1 MCFILRIPPTLSSSC
16 LRLPSETMD
25 TVYPEPMSRLN
36 RRVVPKKRRGGSAR
50 YRTQPVTFS
59 EIQEVDEENVTEE
72 VIPETTTSKSEL
84 SLIMNKKFEEFKR
97 TRDIDILSG
106 SKTDELLD
114 CSKNAPLS
122 TSRSIG
128 RLPSRPSF

>member
-1 MCFILRIPPTLSSSC
+1 MPSLSSPTQS
-16 LRLPSETMD
+16 MD

-36 RRVVPKKRRGGSAR
+36 RRVIPKKRRGGSHR

-72 VIPETTTSKSEL
+72 TIPESSTSKSEL
-84 SLIMNKKFEEFKR
+84 SLLINQKFEEFKKS
-97 TRDIDILSG
+97 RDNDFVLSALNEEILVNN
-106 SKTDELLD
+106 SKT
-114 CSKNAPLS
+114 SVPL
-122 TSRSIG
+122 TTCRSIG

>member
-1 MCFILRIPPTLSSSC
+1 MDTA
-16 LRLPSETMD
+16 MD

-36 RRVVPKKRRGGSAR
+36 RRVIPKKRRGGSTR

-72 VIPETTTSKSEL
+72 AIPESSTSKSEL
-84 SLIMNKKFEEFKR
+84 SLLINRKFEEFKK
-97 TRDIDILSG
+97 TRDIDFIVSDKIDEI
-106 SKTDELLD
+106 STTDSSTNVKTSVPITT
-114 CSKNAPLS
+114 C
-122 TSRSIG
+122 RSIG